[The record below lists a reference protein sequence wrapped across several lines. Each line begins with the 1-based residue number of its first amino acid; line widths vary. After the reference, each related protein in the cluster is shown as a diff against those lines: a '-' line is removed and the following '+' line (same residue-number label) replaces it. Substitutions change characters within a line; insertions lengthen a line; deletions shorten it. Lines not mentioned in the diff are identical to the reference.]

1 MSIEAICMSDLHVP
15 KITRGASLEG
25 GKMRWFLF
33 FLAFIFSLAQCS
45 KEDKALTQKKAIEAK
60 KAKIMK
66 DIEDVLN
73 GWLDSAKKDLPEDVK
88 KYPKVKSPLVDFRL
102 KMQGFDWKIPLKSK
116 AMQAK
121 GLIFEKEILAIPAF
135 FEAMDDF
142 WAKKI
147 DFKDYMK
154 AREELKRAT
163 DDRVVN
169 MLADFDYA
177 FVHVEALYGA
187 SDMEGDDRALFF
199 FRHWQ
204 VAFDLPR
211 EPHESVS
218 DYLAK
223 LCKERL
229 QTFCKDVPFE
239 HLHFAVEKP
248 YLEKAIAI
256 VEKFLKDYPDCP
268 LNKVF
273 DQYLV
278 DARKALQEA
287 KVYRENPVLPDTVS
301 TAPFAYDLLFRIDDK
316 GASLGEKPLVEKIVV
331 RAKDI
336 VSQKKKIE
344 QMLADIE
351 KERGC
356 ENMEVVVVEM
366 PKDKEVGVIGGL
378 VSVLKDLQPRVLRFG
393 ARRRADYVARK
404 STVGSLFFREVGV
417 TDFKGQV
424 EGVGRISCNVLGVSQ
439 DEEGF
444 EKKLERWVFVE
455 REKVLEGVIENG
467 GLKGGN
473 RIEKG
478 EDEEIRTLC
487 TGKRTLLLFDAK
499 VPYERLAQV
508 LGWAFF
514 VCDPDCQ
521 HPKELK
527 PLIEVQV
534 CDVQ

>member
-1 MSIEAICMSDLHVP
+1 MLDLHVP
-15 KITRGASLEG
+15 RITRGAFPEG

-73 GWLDSAKKDLPEDVK
+73 GWLEFAKKELPEDVK

-102 KMQGFDWKIPLKSK
+102 KMQGYDWKIPLKSK

-135 FEAMDDF
+135 FEAMDNF

-147 DFKDYMK
+147 DFKEYMK
-154 AREELKRAT
+154 ARDELKRAT
-163 DDRVVN
+163 TNRVVN

-187 SDMEGDDRALFF
+187 SDMEGDDRALYF

-229 QTFCKDVPFE
+229 QDFCKDVPFE
-239 HLHFAVEKP
+239 FLHFAMEKP

-256 VEKFLKDYPDCP
+256 VEKFVKDYPDCP

-278 DARKALQEA
+278 DARKALQEV
-287 KVYRENPVLPDTVS
+287 KEYHESPVLPQTVS
-301 TAPFAYDLLFRIDDK
+301 TAPFAYDLLFRIDEK
-316 GASLGEKPLVEKIVV
+316 GASLGEKPLLEKPAL

-336 VSQKKKIE
+336 ALQKKKIE
-344 QMLADIE
+344 QMLTDIE
-351 KERGC
+351 KERGP

-366 PKDKEVGVIGGL
+366 PRDKEVGIIGGL
-378 VSVLKDLQPRVLRFG
+378 VSVLKDLQPRVLRFA

-404 STVGSLFFREVGV
+404 STVANLFFREVGV
-417 TDFKGQV
+417 KNFKGQV
-424 EGVGRISCNVLGVSQ
+424 EGVGKVSCYVLGVSQ

-444 EKKLERWVFVE
+444 EKRLERWVFVGKD
-455 REKVLEGVIENG
+455 RVLSGVVENG
-467 GLKGGN
+467 KLMGAS

-478 EDEEIRTLC
+478 EDEAIRNLC
-487 TGKRTLLLFDAK
+487 TGKPSLLLFDAK
-499 VPYERLAQV
+499 VPYERLVQIMD
-508 LGWAFF
+508 WAFF
-514 VCDPDCQ
+514 VCDPNCQ